1 MLSLLCSTKTGGN
14 LVPKAVPAS
23 FRFLVSKQGGKQEQQ
38 QKIMLISS
46 SIRNAEF
53 GSKKNQCLSSGKKKN
68 QQQQT
73 QTALIRTKRLRFLR
87 ERKNL
92 SAQYPIFS

>member
-53 GSKKNQCLSSGKKKN
+53 GSKKNQCLSSGKKKPTTTN
-68 QQQQT
+68 PNST
-73 QTALIRTKRLRFLR
+73 DKDKKAEVSKRT
-87 ERKNL
+87 
-92 SAQYPIFS
+92 